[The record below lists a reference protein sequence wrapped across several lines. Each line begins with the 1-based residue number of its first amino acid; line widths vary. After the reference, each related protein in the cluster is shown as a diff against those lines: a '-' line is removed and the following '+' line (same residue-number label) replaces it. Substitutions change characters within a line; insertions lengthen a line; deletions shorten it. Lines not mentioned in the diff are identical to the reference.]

1 MVMVPAPF
9 TKDAI
14 LEAHEAGI
22 RTIVTITEGVPV
34 HDMTIVY
41 DTVVRRGGAR
51 LIGPNCPGLISP
63 GKANIGI
70 IPGDITMPGRVGL
83 VSRSGTLTY
92 QIMYELAQ
100 AGIGI
105 STCVGIGGDPVIGTQ
120 FLDVIQAFAADSDTD
135 AIAFVGEIGG
145 SEEQRAGE
153 WIRDNIPDMPVVGYI
168 AGFEAPAGKQMGHA
182 GAIVKEDGP
191 GGESAAEKQAILA
204 GFGIPVADNPSD
216 AARLMIER
224 LGRGPTRTR
233 RGLNAS
239 DPGRWPGPPHTGTR
253 GARRRP
259 AQREARTRRGL
270 PVRWHPMGAGSTGG
284 DHWGRRVAS
293 RGSSPRGII
302 QMPSP
307 AVSDRAFSVHFLSL
321 SSGHRTAPTA
331 MIPAPERASH
341 RDPRF
346 QRARSRRDE
355 RSTRARR
362 HECARLDA

>member
-1 MVMVPAPF
+1 MSIFIDEHTKVVVQGIGAQGTFHAARNQAYGTNIVAGVHPKRGGGTWDELSAPIFTSVAEAVEATGADTSMVMVPAPF

-14 LEAHEAGI
+14 LEAHSAGI
-22 RTIVTITEGVPV
+22 RTIVAITEGVPV
-34 HDMTIVY
+34 HDMTVVY

-92 QIMYELAQ
+92 QIMHELAQ

-120 FLDVIQAFAADSDTD
+120 FLDVIQAFAADPDTD

-204 GFGIPVADNPSD
+204 GFGIPVADNPS
-216 AARLMIER
+216 AAAQLMIER
-224 LGRGPTRTR
+224 LGR
-233 RGLNAS
+233 
-239 DPGRWPGPPHTGTR
+239 
-253 GARRRP
+253 
-259 AQREARTRRGL
+259 
-270 PVRWHPMGAGSTGG
+270 
-284 DHWGRRVAS
+284 
-293 RGSSPRGII
+293 
-302 QMPSP
+302 
-307 AVSDRAFSVHFLSL
+307 
-321 SSGHRTAPTA
+321 
-331 MIPAPERASH
+331 
-341 RDPRF
+341 
-346 QRARSRRDE
+346 
-355 RSTRARR
+355 
-362 HECARLDA
+362 